1 MIEGDTGQTSAFFSV
16 NLSTTSSRTVSVR
29 ASTTN
34 GSASAGADY
43 LTRNNVLVSFPAGT
57 TNRNVVVQVL
67 GDTVME
73 TNETFLVKLTSPVNA
88 TLASNPTQA
97 TGTIVDDDF
106 KITAVALVGAD
117 VRLNF
122 ATLSG
127 QSYRVE
133 RTDRLIPP
141 VPWTPVTGA
150 ENVSGTGGVVEA
162 LDANA
167 ASQPQR
173 FYRVR
178 LLP

>member
-1 MIEGDTGQTSAFFSV
+1 MTFGKPDAGKPPVRFDEGRSETVIGLVPLQPVRSAY
-16 NLSTTSSRTVSVR
+16 ST
-29 ASTTN
+29 
-34 GSASAGADY
+34 
-43 LTRNNVLVSFPAGT
+43 
-57 TNRNVVVQVL
+57 L

-73 TNETFLVKLTSPVNA
+73 TNETFLVKLTSPANA
-88 TLASNPTQA
+88 TLAISQA
-97 TGTIVDDDF
+97 VGTIVDDDF
-106 KITAVALVGAD
+106 KVTAVALVGAD

-133 RTDRLIPP
+133 RTDSLIPP

-162 LDANA
+162 LYLNA